1 MGIEY
6 FSGNEFRFI
15 IKEIETTMNLKE
27 SIDILDSNSKYI
39 AATNKNFPKNIFIY
53 SINRK
58 EDNFLIK
65 EKSKISCETII
76 FNYQFHPN
84 YSQILLSSLVSG
96 KVNLWKLDDDE
107 NYKLLS
113 NIYAFDSFVYFSKFN
128 PKNDNIFLSCS
139 GEQIKIFDINK
150 YYYIYNS
157 DISDSFNN
165 TLKWRSE
172 FEYSY
177 IKNNLI
183 ITMDYKNNKEKER
196 IEINDIINDFYFMN
210 DYYMIIINNN
220 SIKKYDIRNYSQPI
234 NTKEE
239 FFSYNIYNNDFDFF
253 YLIKNNHFQILDLKE
268 FKIVKSY
275 LIDENIKNP
284 LLLNNNFLNKKN
296 YEIANILYDN
306 DCGKRKTIT
315 IEKKINY
322 PTFSINRQIK
332 EIPLSFYKSVKK
344 NISDYYAILAKN
356 ENEEIEKDEKIKIK
370 KYIYNKE
377 IEKEIKELENVS
389 LFDRKKQVNI
399 KKIKEIDL
407 LLDLKEKYLS
417 YIKLLLRDNTNEEL
431 LIKYLCFLQSN
442 EIKLNK
448 IKGLF
453 IEPYNNEIEFY
464 KVIFSKE
471 KLLKQFKK
479 IKLCSEKENF
489 INLLKKISD
498 IIDICIKEESLLE
511 LNRFKISLPKKMN

>member
-1 MGIEY
+1 M
-6 FSGNEFRFI
+6 
-15 IKEIETTMNLKE
+15 
-27 SIDILDSNSKYI
+27 
-39 AATNKNFPKNIFIY
+39 
-53 SINRK
+53 
-58 EDNFLIK
+58 
-65 EKSKISCETII
+65 
-76 FNYQFHPN
+76 
-84 YSQILLSSLVSG
+84 
-96 KVNLWKLDDDE
+96 
-107 NYKLLS
+107 
-113 NIYAFDSFVYFSKFN
+113 
-128 PKNDNIFLSCS
+128 
-139 GEQIKIFDINK
+139 
-150 YYYIYNS
+150 YNS

-284 LLLNNNFLNKKN
+284 LLLNNNFLNNKK
-296 YEIANILYDN
+296 YEITNILYDN

-344 NISDYYAILAKN
+344 IFLI
-356 ENEEIEKDEKIKIK
+356 IM
-370 KYIYNKE
+370 
-377 IEKEIKELENVS
+377 
-389 LFDRKKQVNI
+389 LF
-399 KKIKEIDL
+399 
-407 LLDLKEKYLS
+407 
-417 YIKLLLRDNTNEEL
+417 
-431 LIKYLCFLQSN
+431 
-442 EIKLNK
+442 
-448 IKGLF
+448 
-453 IEPYNNEIEFY
+453 
-464 KVIFSKE
+464 
-471 KLLKQFKK
+471 
-479 IKLCSEKENF
+479 
-489 INLLKKISD
+489 
-498 IIDICIKEESLLE
+498 
-511 LNRFKISLPKKMN
+511 